1 LLSFY
6 RPTPEDKRYRTYGYY
21 IQQAEKALE
30 QGLISSGKYDELLL
44 SDFRSDLVYGEE
56 IEGGEL
62 LD

>member
-1 LLSFY
+1 MNIFS
-6 RPTPEDKRYRTYGYY
+6 YGYY

-30 QGLISSGKYDELLL
+30 QGLISNGKYNELLL
-44 SDFRSDLVYGEE
+44 SAFRSDLVYGEE